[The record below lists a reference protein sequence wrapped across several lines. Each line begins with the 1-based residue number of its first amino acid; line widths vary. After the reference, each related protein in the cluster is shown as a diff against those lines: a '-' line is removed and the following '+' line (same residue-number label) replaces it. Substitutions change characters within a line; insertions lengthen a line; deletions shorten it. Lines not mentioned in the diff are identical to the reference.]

1 MINYKNK
8 KAVEAKAK
16 MMNLAIAL
24 GECGIHT
31 ELVEDHDS
39 NIISLSTTMWN
50 CINGSDV
57 EVCVYAM
64 EAEGYEVNSYAE
76 PEGDRAKALARL
88 ENWGK

>member
-16 MMNLAIAL
+16 MMNLAVAL
-24 GECGIHT
+24 GECGIPT
-31 ELVEDHDS
+31 ELVEDHDN

-50 CINGSDV
+50 CVDGTDV

-64 EAEGYEVNSYAE
+64 EAEGYEISSYAE
-76 PEGDRAKALARL
+76 PEKDRQRVLDEISKL
-88 ENWGK
+88 

>member
-24 GECGIHT
+24 GECGIPT
-31 ELVEDHDS
+31 ELTEDHDN

-50 CINGSDV
+50 CVDGSDV

-76 PEGDRAKALARL
+76 PEKDRQRALD
-88 ENWGK
+88 KISQV